1 MVALG
6 QRHPYQTSAKIIS
19 NFVTSLVGALVY
31 VTDCRMVDVDE
42 FTELWWP
49 LDNVTLIKQ
58 ARKLFP
64 TLSLV

>member
-42 FTELWWP
+42 FTELWVAFGRRHTYQTSAKNYFQ
-49 LDNVTLIKQ
+49 LCH
-58 ARKLFP
+58 
-64 TLSLV
+64 